1 MDQQD
6 PNVVILERLNALR
19 DEIMI
24 RLDRIEKELENLN
37 NNILDAMV
45 KEIFIVK

>member
-6 PNVVILERLNALR
+6 PIVVTLERLNALR

-45 KEIFIVK
+45 KKIFIVK